1 VTFRIQ
7 VDAADNFSARQLVGG
22 VIIPG
27 LVHYIKYVHYQLTF
41 SVFMQTLFFGLA
53 ALITPHNINWVM
65 AVQFLAMLPFGWI
78 TLNCYTTASLHVPQR
93 DLGVAI
99 GLIGT
104 FRSLGGAVGSVVF
117 SSIFNQISAK
127 QVPHRITDVALN
139 AGISAKILPDL
150 IEAVSLTLAGVPD
163 QAATVPSVSA
173 SVFSKCVGA
182 ARLGYA
188 YGFRITWLASIPFG
202 VIAMC
207 CAVAVRD
214 PSKYF
219 TNHVEVHL
227 EKEIGGNKH
236 IKDGETKQA

>member
-1 VTFRIQ
+1 
-7 VDAADNFSARQLVGG
+7 VGG
-22 VIIPG
+22 VIIPA

-104 FRSLGGAVGSVVF
+104 FRSLGGAVGSVIF
-117 SSIFNQISAK
+117 SSIFGQISAK
-127 QVPHRITDVALN
+127 QVVSRISETALDAN
-139 AGISAKILPDL
+139 VSSKTLPAL
-150 IEAVSLTLAGVPD
+150 IEAVKLTLVGVPG
-163 QAATVPSVSA
+163 QASTVPSVSS
-173 SVFSKCVGA
+173 SVFAKCVEA

-188 YGFRITWLASIPFG
+188 YGFRITWLSSIPFG
-202 VIAMC
+202 VIAMA
-207 CAVAVRD
+207 CAMAVRD
-214 PSKYF
+214 PSEYF

-227 EKEIGGNKH
+227 EKEIGGAQHSKE
-236 IKDGETKQA
+236 IKE

>member
-1 VTFRIQ
+1 MWLIF
-7 VDAADNFSARQLVGG
+7 NSAGQLVGG

-53 ALITPHNINWVM
+53 ALITPYNINWVM

-104 FRSLGGAVGSVVF
+104 FRSLGGAVGSVIF
-117 SSIFNQISAK
+117 SSIFGQVSAK
-127 QVPHRITDVALN
+127 QIVNRVTQTATDANVSPETLKALI
-139 AGISAKILPDL
+139 G
-150 IEAVSLTLAGVPD
+150 AVKLTIVGVPG
-163 QAATVPSVSA
+163 QAATVPGVSS
-173 SVFSKCVGA
+173 SVFSECVAA

-202 VIAMC
+202 VIAMA

-219 TNHVEVHL
+219 TNHVEIHL
-227 EKEIGGNKH
+227 EKEIGGSRHVDESKKKEV
-236 IKDGETKQA
+236 I